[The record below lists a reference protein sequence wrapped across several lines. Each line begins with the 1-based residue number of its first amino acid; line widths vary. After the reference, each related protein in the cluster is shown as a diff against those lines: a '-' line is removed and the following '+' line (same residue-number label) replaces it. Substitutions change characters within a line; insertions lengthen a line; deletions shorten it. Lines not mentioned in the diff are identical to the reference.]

1 VPHRGKPCEPAFV
14 GDTARLLAA
23 EFDWDIEDL
32 ARTTT
37 DNFFNLFTK
46 ATR

>member
-14 GDTARLLAA
+14 VDTARLLAS
-23 EFDWDIEDL
+23 ELGWDIEDL
-32 ARTTT
+32 AARTS